1 MIAHLQ
7 GNLIKKSPTAVVVDV
22 NGVGY
27 RVFITLPTYYK
38 LPEPGARVALNIY
51 THVREEEMKLFGF
64 ATEVEQKV
72 FEKLIGIS
80 KVGPKL
86 AVSILSSMPVEDFA
100 AAIMNKDIVRLN
112 AIPGVGGKTAERLA
126 LEMKDKLKDLTD
138 LAPADFPAPAGTQE
152 DGIKSD
158 ALSALVNLGYKK
170 HQAEK
175 ALNAVVNREGMNLER
190 LLKECLKRL

>member
-7 GNLIKKSPTAVVVDV
+7 GNLIKKSPVSVIVDV

-27 RVFITLPTYYK
+27 RVFITLPTYYG
-38 LPEPGARVALNIY
+38 LPDTGARISLNIH
-51 THVREEEMKLFGF
+51 THIREEELKLFGF
-64 ATEVEQKV
+64 ATELEQRV

-86 AVSILSSMPVEDFA
+86 AVSILSGMPVEDFT
-100 AAIMNKDIVRLN
+100 AAIMNKDLVRLT

-126 LEMKDKLKDLTD
+126 LEMKDRLKDLMD
-138 LAPADFPAPAGTQE
+138 LAPANSAAPAADDPVRADT
-152 DGIKSD
+152 
-158 ALSALVNLGYKK
+158 LSALANLGYKK

-175 ALNAVVNREGMNLER
+175 ALNAVADREGMDLER
-190 LLKECLKRL
+190 LIRECLKLL